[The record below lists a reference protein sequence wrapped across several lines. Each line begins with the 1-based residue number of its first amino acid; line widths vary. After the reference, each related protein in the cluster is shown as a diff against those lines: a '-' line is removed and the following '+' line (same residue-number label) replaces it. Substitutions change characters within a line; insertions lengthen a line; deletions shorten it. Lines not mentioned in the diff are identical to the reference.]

1 MRKSKSSV
9 PSHCT
14 PDIHCLSAQ
23 CSMKTLKK
31 FEETIDERI
40 AELCDK
46 IKQRSAA
53 HEAVD
58 FSEYVR

>member
-1 MRKSKSSV
+1 
-9 PSHCT
+9 
-14 PDIHCLSAQ
+14 
-23 CSMKTLKK
+23 MKTLKK